1 VLGDAAITRDKATLR
16 AVALQILGEAYMGAK
31 KEEAGSPTKAA
42 GEDADYVKIDT
53 KASRSRESRG
63 QSQSGQFQQQPAP
76 GDYPHHRYP
85 GGGP

>member
-1 VLGDAAITRDKATLR
+1 MLGDTTISRDKATLR

-31 KEEAGSPTKAA
+31 KEEPNSPTKAA

-63 QSQSGQFQQQPAP
+63 QSQSGQFQQHP
-76 GDYPHHRYP
+76 GPGEYPNHRYA
-85 GGGP
+85 GP